1 MLQLNISICCAM
13 SVEGMVEYQTQAF
26 ALNVESFISFL
37 RSFFQKLQSNNI
49 NNAIFIMD
57 NVPFHT
63 NQQVK
68 NFILERGY
76 QYDYLPPYSQFLNQ
90 IKNLFCK
97 WKDYTKELNPNNE
110 AELIAGIENGRELI
124 TRSDCE
130 GYFRNM
136 TRYIS
141 RSISGEVIDN

>member
-1 MLQLNISICCAM
+1 M
-13 SVEGMVEYQTQAF
+13 SVEFIVEYQAQHLLF
-26 ALNVESFISFL
+26 ISNFLLVFLLSFI
-37 RSFFQKLQSNNI
+37 QKLQSNNI

-57 NVPFHT
+57 NVPFHKS
-63 NQQVK
+63 QQVK

-76 QYDYLPPYSQFLNQ
+76 QYDYLPPYSPFLNP
-90 IKNLFCK
+90 IENLFSK
-97 WKDYTKELNPNNE
+97 WKDYTKRLNPNNE